1 MLCPNCAQM
10 VAEGSRFCMYCG
22 FHLTLEGWAE
32 KTMAERVATTVC
44 EYLEDFSEKTKVISK
59 ETLQQKPKKKVKTPK
74 PLFFAWLVSLEGP
87 DKDKDYRITK
97 EKISIGK
104 SEDSDILIKS
114 EFVSRNHAALFYE
127 NHRYVLNDLQSTNRT
142 YVNDKK
148 ISRRILKDNDVIK
161 FGETVYKF
169 KCLHFHKVLWYC

>member
-32 KTMAERVATTVC
+32 KTVAERVATTVS
-44 EYLEDFSEKTKVISK
+44 EYLEDFSEKTKVISQ

-127 NHRYVLNDLQSTNRT
+127 NHRYVLNDLQSTNHT
-142 YVNDKK
+142 CVNDKK
-148 ISRRILKDNDVIK
+148 ISRRILKDNDVIR
-161 FGETVYKF
+161 FGEAAYKF
-169 KCLHFHKVLWYC
+169 KCL

>member
-1 MLCPNCAQM
+1 
-10 VAEGSRFCMYCG
+10 MYCG

-32 KTMAERVATTVC
+32 KTVAERVATTVC
-44 EYLEDFSEKTKVISK
+44 EYLEDFSEKTKIISQ

-114 EFVSRNHAALFYE
+114 DFVSRNHAALFYE
-127 NHRYVLNDLQSTNRT
+127 NHRYVLNDLQSTNHT

-161 FGETVYKF
+161 FGEAVYKF
-169 KCLHFHKVLWYC
+169 KCLH

>member
-10 VAEGSRFCMYCG
+10 VAEVSRFCMYCG
-22 FHLTLEGWAE
+22 FHLTLEGWAD
-32 KTMAERVATTVC
+32 KTVAERVATTVC
-44 EYLEDFSEKTKVISK
+44 EYLEDFSEKTKVISQ

-87 DKDKDYRITK
+87 DKGKDYRITK
-97 EKISIGK
+97 EKTSIGK

-114 EFVSRNHAALFYE
+114 DFVSRNHAVLFYE
-127 NHRYVLNDLQSTNRT
+127 KHRYVLNDLQSTNHT
-142 YVNDKK
+142 CVNDKK

-161 FGETVYKF
+161 FGEAVYKF
-169 KCLHFHKVLWYC
+169 KCLH